1 MDTEGAVM
9 SARMLEAALLARI
22 RAVARTEGALDQRE
36 ANVFRLAALLVRA
49 RHPRSSADLMLAS
62 EHYFRQHPL
71 QRLSPEDVVR
81 KGWVTSLPRLRDLLN
96 VALRDSA

>member
-1 MDTEGAVM
+1 M

-22 RAVARTEGALDQRE
+22 RAVAKGTEGALDQRE

>member
-1 MDTEGAVM
+1 M